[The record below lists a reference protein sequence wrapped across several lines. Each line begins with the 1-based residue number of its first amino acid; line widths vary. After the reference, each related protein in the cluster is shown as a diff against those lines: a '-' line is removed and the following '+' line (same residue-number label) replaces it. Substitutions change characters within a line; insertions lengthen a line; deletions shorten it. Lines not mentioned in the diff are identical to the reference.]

1 MDVGPMSIR
10 QPVLTVPSAL
20 RLVEP
25 MALRLVSGLVLGP
38 LVASFLGGT
47 LAWLSVPV
55 GVLLAIGL
63 LSRGGTFGPRV
74 VVDAR
79 GVWHGRALLLP
90 RAAVDFAY
98 VAPGKR
104 AAVVRFLSGSDVTA
118 ELEVCDTEEGV
129 RVLEAMRLGAG
140 ARVARVGPSLPTK
153 LAFVLGVL
161 AVALGV
167 LGLLIG
173 LVNGLLWVV
182 LIAAVGLFLAP
193 GLLSDHE
200 VRIGADGISIKSG
213 LSARYVPFS
222 DVLGLDES
230 HAGVIVHLAS
240 GERIVLRTP
249 ARLWGAPKEEVRAA
263 LMETLT
269 TELARYRVCSP
280 PSSASRIE
288 AVGPGSERQVAFSEG
303 TFRVAALPVE
313 DLVEIA
319 SCPSANERARELAGR
334 ALAAVEEEWAQEE
347 LARAADACASPA
359 LKPVLMR
366 PRR

>member
-1 MDVGPMSIR
+1 MSIR

-98 VAPGKR
+98 VAPRKR
-104 AAVVRFLSGSDVTA
+104 SAIVRFLSGSDVTA
-118 ELEVCDTEEGV
+118 ELEVCDAEEGL

-140 ARVARVGPSLPTK
+140 TRVARVGPTLPTK
-153 LAFVLGVL
+153 LAFALGILV
-161 AVALGV
+161 VALGV
-167 LGLLIG
+167 
-173 LVNGLLWVV
+173 
-182 LIAAVGLFLAP
+182 VGLFIGLANQLAWLVLVAIIGLFFAP
-193 GLLSDHE
+193 GLLSDHD
-200 VRIGADGISIKSG
+200 VRIGADGISIKTG
-213 LSARYVPFS
+213 LSSRYVPFS
-222 DVLGLDES
+222 EVLGLEDS
-230 HAGVIVHLAS
+230 QGGVIVHLRG
-240 GERIVLRTP
+240 GERMVLRTP

-263 LMETLT
+263 LMEALT

-288 AVGPGSERQVAFSEG
+288 AAGPGSPRQVALAEG

-319 SCPSANERARELAGR
+319 SCPSATERARELAGR
-334 ALAAVEEEWAQEE
+334 ALSAVEEEWAQEE

-359 LKPVLMR
+359 LKPVLTR
-366 PRR
+366 PRGR

>member
-1 MDVGPMSIR
+1 MSM
-10 QPVLTVPSAL
+10 QKAVLTIPSAL

-38 LVASFLGGT
+38 LVASFLGGS

-55 GVLLAIGL
+55 GVLVAIGL

-98 VAPGKR
+98 VAPRKR
-104 AAVVRFLSGSDVTA
+104 TAIVRFLSGSDVTA
-118 ELEVCDTEEGV
+118 ELEVCDAEEGL

-140 ARVARVGPSLPTK
+140 ARVARVGPTLPMK
-153 LAFVLGVL
+153 LAF
-161 AVALGV
+161 ALGV
-167 LGLLIG
+167 LVVTLGAAGLLFG
-173 LVNGLLWVV
+173 LATGLPWLV
-182 LIAAVGLFLAP
+182 LIAVVGLFFAP

-200 VRIGADGISIKSG
+200 VRVGADGINIRTG

-222 DVLGLDES
+222 DVLGLDDS
-230 HAGVIVHLAS
+230 DNGVIVHLAR

-249 ARLWGAPKEEVRAA
+249 ARLWGATREEVRTA
-263 LMETLT
+263 LVETLT
-269 TELARYRVCSP
+269 TELARYRACSP

-288 AVGPGSERQVAFSEG
+288 AVGPGSERHIAFAEG
-303 TFRVAALPVE
+303 TFRIAALPVE
-313 DLVEIA
+313 QLVEIA
-319 SCPSANERARELAGR
+319 SCPSATERARELAGR
-334 ALAAVEEEWAQEE
+334 ALASVEEEWAQEE

-359 LKPVLMR
+359 LKPVLTR
-366 PRR
+366 PRGR